1 MPLPLIA
8 AALIA
13 VGATTGSGGIALG
26 GKGAYDIKKARGRL
40 KSAGRSYEMR
50 RQETEARLAF
60 TNSGLSTL
68 GEMQKQALI
77 DVVLR
82 MGDFLRRHERQ
93 VRESERLLVDG
104 IDATMTQV
112 PGLRGMDVDAVAWI
126 SGAIGSTAAGAGVG
140 AGVTTAVSSFG
151 VASTGAAI
159 SGLSGAAA
167 ESATL
172 AALGGG
178 SLATGGGGMA
188 LGATA
193 LNFVTI
199 GPALLVGGLVVKGQ
213 GTKVLTQAREFEAK
227 IAVATAELGETDARL
242 KAVDGRVD
250 ELSALLKKL
259 SGRASEALDL
269 LESEPFQPKEHA
281 PRFQRALMLVMAV
294 RDVAATPVIDS
305 EGALN
310 ERAANLTVRYKAMA
324 EERSDA

>member
-1 MPLPLIA
+1 
-8 AALIA
+8 
-13 VGATTGSGGIALG
+13 
-26 GKGAYDIKKARGRL
+26 
-40 KSAGRSYEMR
+40 
-50 RQETEARLAF
+50 
-60 TNSGLSTL
+60 
-68 GEMQKQALI
+68 
-77 DVVLR
+77 
-82 MGDFLRRHERQ
+82 
-93 VRESERLLVDG
+93 
-104 IDATMTQV
+104 
-112 PGLRGMDVDAVAWI
+112 
-126 SGAIGSTAAGAGVG
+126 
-140 AGVTTAVSSFG
+140 
-151 VASTGAAI
+151 
-159 SGLSGAAA
+159 
-167 ESATL
+167 
-172 AALGGG
+172 
-178 SLATGGGGMA
+178 MA

-213 GTKVLTQAREFEAK
+213 GTKALTQAREFEAK